1 MPKGRIAHLADLLYF
16 LFGQITLL
24 SSFGNLYRKF
34 VLGSVYQFIR
44 KLQQI
49 LSADLQFDATR
60 SILKDR
66 H

>member
-1 MPKGRIAHLADLLYF
+1 MPKGRIAHLANLLYF
-16 LFGQITLL
+16 LSGQITLL
-24 SSFGNLYRKF
+24 SGFGNLYRKF

-49 LSADLQFDATR
+49 ISADLQFDAAR